1 MLKNGLGVESG
12 FYFMQGYVFKPGG
25 NEGFDL
31 NEIYE
36 QKTYSNKVINSHCPV
51 RFFLGKYINQYDKR
65 CYLALRRDS
74 SYCYIMAGLVVS
86 KGKWKIT
93 NNIVYFHDESL
104 NRISVMKAF
113 FLLLFVVASKI
124 GFSQS
129 KCDCFDRL
137 HNLSNVYL
145 FSNDWPRAVS
155 ILKDGLSY
163 LPPDI
168 AGNYYY
174 ELASDYTHFDTDSAI
189 TYFTKA
195 ITQGYP
201 EEWIKT
207 SYPAIYL
214 KMDSVEI
221 KKYTAE
227 NRAKIDF
234 ALYNNFVSVLERDQF
249 IRNEDYFPRRYLFD
263 SALTIK
269 KVIDTLYNKVD
280 SSTFEFVKEVLEK
293 YQYPTENKLQFYP
306 SGFMVFL
313 LHLTSVDDER
323 SKYIIK
329 KLDELNET
337 CDLPRK
343 SIILALIDRQK
354 LYATGKS
361 CCGVAGYNRY
371 ASIADLTKVDS
382 IRFSYNQIR
391 LAEELSGSDSTSV
404 KSLREL
410 KSRGYKKRPYP
421 KNYFCNEKYHFN

>member
-1 MLKNGLGVESG
+1 
-12 FYFMQGYVFKPGG
+12 
-25 NEGFDL
+25 
-31 NEIYE
+31 
-36 QKTYSNKVINSHCPV
+36 
-51 RFFLGKYINQYDKR
+51 
-65 CYLALRRDS
+65 
-74 SYCYIMAGLVVS
+74 
-86 KGKWKIT
+86 
-93 NNIVYFHDESL
+93 
-104 NRISVMKAF
+104 MKAF

-234 ALYNNFVSVLERDQF
+234 ALYNNFISVLERDQF
-249 IRNEDYFPRRYLFD
+249 IRNKDYFPRRYLFD

-313 LHLTSVDDER
+313 LHLTAVDDER

-337 CDLPRK
+337 CDLSRK

-382 IRFSYNQIR
+382 IRF
-391 LAEELSGSDSTSV
+391 
-404 KSLREL
+404 K
-410 KSRGYKKRPYP
+410 
-421 KNYFCNEKYHFN
+421 FCAGL